1 MSLSTTDRINV
12 YDDSSYWQYIHGAL
26 MLGAWCL
33 FIPTGILIAR
43 HKHVFNGRK
52 ILGVDVWFHGHRLF
66 QFLGIG
72 TFVSSFT
79 IAFLTMNKPDHRIGH
94 AHYIIGIILMGLTG
108 TQALSLLIK
117 PTKNHSLRWVWNRT
131 HRAYGILTLATAWA
145 NIYIGIYCFHKQSD
159 ENYTRW
165 ILPAAGSMFL
175 MLMMDVLLCVF
186 FKPIENEENF
196 IAV

>member
-1 MSLSTTDRINV
+1 MSFDTTNRINV
-12 YDDSSYWQYIHGAL
+12 YDDNSYWQYIHGAL

-33 FIPTGILIAR
+33 FIPTGIIIAR
-43 HKHVFNGRK
+43 HKHVYNGRK
-52 ILGVDVWFHGHRLF
+52 FLGVDMWFHGHRFF

-79 IAFLTMNKPDHRIGH
+79 IAFLKMGKPAHRIGL

-108 TQALSLLIK
+108 TQALSLLLK
-117 PTKNHSLRWVWNRT
+117 PANGHSLRWLWNKT

-145 NIYIGIYCFHKQSD
+145 NIYIGIYCFHKQSS

-175 MLMMDVLLCVF
+175 MLATDVFLCVF
-186 FKPIENEENF
+186 CKPIEQEANF
-196 IAV
+196 IVL